1 MRRQQMFTKTIN
13 KFSTKCK
20 PVYSTKE
27 YVDLYINNS
36 KDVINMQN
44 KVLFSSVALL
54 AAAIGWSI
62 NNNDKRFEQVD
73 KRFEQVDKR
82 FEQVDKRFEHL
93 EKDVGE
99 LKQDVSE
106 IKSILKEMNSRRS
119 WF

>member
-73 KRFEQVDKR
+73 KRFE
-82 FEQVDKRFEHL
+82 HL

>member
-73 KRFEQVDKR
+73 KRFE
-82 FEQVDKRFEHL
+82 HL

-106 IKSILKEMNSRRS
+106 IKSILKEMNSRRN